1 MSDESERR
9 IPLIEERARV
19 DKQVVERGVVRI
31 TTSVREREQL
41 LAADVAHEE
50 VNIERIPVNKEV
62 KDRPQVREDGDVIV
76 IPIVEER
83 VVLVKHLV
91 LVEELHVRRKTV
103 QETVHVPVTVHATEV
118 DVERHGANSGE
129 HS

>member
-1 MSDESERR
+1 VSDESERR

>member
-1 MSDESERR
+1 
-9 IPLIEERARV
+9 
-19 DKQVVERGVVRI
+19 
-31 TTSVREREQL
+31 VREREQL